1 MSARKVSVGIS
12 PRYRLFRR
20 FMLGVVGGMLGL
32 RVHGAENVP
41 ASGAL
46 VVASNHRRYL
56 DPVFISM
63 AVPRRLQWMGKKELF
78 VPPLDRFFYLI
89 GSFPVDRK
97 GGGRAA
103 LRTALEYLSQGAAL
117 GIFPEGTRR
126 RAYDPEE
133 APKSGAVML
142 AVRSGAP
149 MIPVYIGEVPGPLGR
164 LRGEGL
170 EVYIG
175 EAREIERGTGGSGA
189 YRAAA
194 DEILGEIYALPET
207 FGEGE

>member
-1 MSARKVSVGIS
+1 MTARKISVGFS
-12 PRYRLFRR
+12 TRYRLFRR
-20 FMLGVVGGMLGL
+20 FLIAVVGRLLGM

-41 ASGAL
+41 ESGAL

-56 DPVFISM
+56 DPVFICM
-63 AVPRRLQWMGKKELF
+63 AVPRRMQWMGKKELF
-78 VPPLDRFFYLI
+78 APPFDRFFYLI
-89 GSFPVDRK
+89 GSFPVNRE

-103 LRTALEYLSQGAAL
+103 LRTALGYLSQGAAL

-126 RAYDPEE
+126 KGYQAEE
-133 APKSGAVML
+133 TPKSGAIML

-149 MIPVYIGEVPGPLGR
+149 LIPVYIGEVPGPLVR

-170 EVYIG
+170 EIYIG
-175 EAREIERGTGGSGA
+175 RPREIEREAGGVGS

-194 DEILGEIYALPET
+194 DEVLREIYALPEI
-207 FGEGE
+207 FGEG